1 MRIDRE
7 GPSRRTGGGRVKM
20 PGAQL
25 VLVEVSDVVELSH
38 DTKRI
43 RLSFGSKKMILG
55 RSHR

>member
-1 MRIDRE
+1 ML
-7 GPSRRTGGGRVKM
+7 VK
-20 PGAQL
+20 
-25 VLVEVSDVVELSH
+25 VSDVVELSH